1 MKNRNIKNP
10 SRPGAA
16 VQVAPLRTLACLLC
30 AFLVPALL
38 HSQAEPSALL
48 ELQST
53 DRGFLLPRMTQ
64 AQRDAIAA
72 PATGLMIYNTT
83 VAAMEINHGS
93 TAAPSW
99 QTIGPPPIGTLD
111 CNGSVNTGVLV
122 AGQLAA
128 GVSANVPYT
137 GGNGGPHPGQ
147 TVASTAV
154 TGLTATLAA
163 GNFANGPGSLVYT
176 ITGTPASA
184 GTAAFALDIGRQAC
198 TLSFAVGLPPGVI
211 TTLNCGGAVTTG
223 VLAPGLTAAGV
234 GASVPYTGGDGNPHP
249 GQTVTSTGV
258 TGLTATLAAGNFAN
272 GSGNLAYTI
281 TGTPASAGMA
291 SFALDIGGQ
300 ACTLSLSTCGAY
312 VDLNEWKAFLCH
324 NLASANTTANPLTP
338 SWEIIGGYWQW
349 GQPGPGASQWL
360 NTNTPNFAHGPTGFG
375 STTANSESISGWS
388 TTIAPDGAWLDVSKT
403 PNDPCPPGFRVPTRQ
418 QWVGIPYYN
427 TQSYTGTWTEGATNY
442 SSGRFFGPGLM
453 LPAAGFR
460 NQVNGQLFGRGIQGH
475 YWSSQEIV
483 GNYAWYFYFSDPG
496 GSVNTSDDYRRNGKS
511 LRCIA
516 E

>member
-1 MKNRNIKNP
+1 MKNRI
-10 SRPGAA
+10 RYG
-16 VQVAPLRTLACLLC
+16 PLRLLLSG
-30 AFLVPALL
+30 ALLPALAMAIL
-38 HSQAEPSALL
+38 LPWQLNSQTEPSALL
-48 ELQST
+48 ELHST
-53 DRGFLLPRMTQ
+53 DKGFLLPRMTM
-64 AQRDAIAA
+64 AERDAIAG

-93 TAAPSW
+93 PAAPSW
-99 QTIGPPPIGTLD
+99 QAIGPPPIGSLD
-111 CNGSVNTGVLV
+111 CNGSMNTGVLV
-122 AGQLAA
+122 AGQSTA
-128 GVSANVPYT
+128 GVSAKVPYT

-147 TVASTAV
+147 SVASTAV
-154 TGLTATLAA
+154 LGLTATLAP
-163 GNFANGPGSLVYT
+163 GNFANGSDSLVYN
-176 ITGTPASA
+176 ITGMPDGA
-184 GTAAFALDIGRQAC
+184 GTAAFSLDIGRQAC
-198 TLSFAVGLPPGVI
+198 TLSFAVEPPPGVI
-211 TTLNCGGAVTTG
+211 TALVCGEAVTTG
-223 VLAPGLTAAGV
+223 VLAPGLTATGV
-234 GASVPYTGGDGNPHP
+234 SASVPYTGGDGNPHP

-272 GSGNLAYTI
+272 GSGNLAYAI

-312 VDLNEWKAFLCH
+312 VDLDEWKAFLCH
-324 NLASANTTANPLTP
+324 NLASANPAANPLTP

-349 GQPGPGASQWL
+349 GQLGPGASQWL

-375 STTANSESISGWS
+375 STTANSGSISGWS
-388 TTIAPDGAWLDVSKT
+388 TMIAPDGAWSDVSKT
-403 PNDPCPPGFRVPTRQ
+403 PNDPCPTGFRVPTRE

-460 NQVNGQLFGRGIQGH
+460 SESNGELFSRGIQGH
-475 YWSSQEIV
+475 YWSSSEIV

-496 GSVNTSDDYRRNGKS
+496 GSVYTSDDYRRNGKS